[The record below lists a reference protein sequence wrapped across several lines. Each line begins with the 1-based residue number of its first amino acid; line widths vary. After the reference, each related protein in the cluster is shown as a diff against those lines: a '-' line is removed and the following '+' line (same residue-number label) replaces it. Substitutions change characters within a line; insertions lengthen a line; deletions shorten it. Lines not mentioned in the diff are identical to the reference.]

1 MKKIDEILK
10 SFNKADKKKE
20 LKEKINEKVNEF
32 SKTFTKIDKKKKEG
46 KEKKKGKG
54 NEKAEERKIEAGK
67 LIECITK
74 DDDLFLGHVF
84 GLSATPYDK
93 GGCIITKAMETKTE
107 KKNEQGWHQ
116 RVLLLVSGAMPVVD
130 DLESTDA
137 TKLAVALMMM
147 TDTLADMM
155 NHKMN
160 GSERNEMRKRE
171 AVRAMGIKCCLRAFV
186 KDRNGR
192 EGEIGN
198 GDVFVLDGLMSVEN
212 DGHNWNLCVHGK
224 PVSKVNLGS
233 PESFDQAAAHVPMD
247 VMLDPRWD
255 DIEVPQLREPT
266 EPLKEKARKIAGEV
280 SDDEQ
285 ASMKNNIEK
294 KVFKKE
300 GKEEEK
306 KKEEGKE
313 KKKGK
318 EKQKGKLKGN
328 GKG

>member
-32 SKTFTKIDKKKKEG
+32 SKTFTKIDKKKKEA

-54 NEKAEERKIEAGK
+54 NEKAEERKTEAGK
-67 LIECITK
+67 LVESITEV
-74 DDDLFLGHVF
+74 DDLFLGQVF

-93 GGCIITKAMETKTE
+93 GGCIITKAMETKAE
-107 KKNEQGWHQ
+107 KANEQGWHQ

-130 DLESTDA
+130 DLELTDA

-147 TDTLADMM
+147 ADTLADMM

-285 ASMKNNIEK
+285 ENIKNSLEE
-294 KVFKKE
+294 VFKK
-300 GKEEEK
+300 KEKGEEK
-306 KKEEGKE
+306 KAEGAKE

-318 EKQKGKLKGN
+318 EKQKEKPQENAKG
-328 GKG
+328 

>member
-1 MKKIDEILK
+1 MKKIAEILK
-10 SFNKADKKKE
+10 SFNKADKKEEWKG
-20 LKEKINEKVNEF
+20 KINEKVNEF
-32 SKTFTKIDKKKKEG
+32 SKTFAKTDKKKKRI
-46 KEKKKGKG
+46 KEKKKEKG
-54 NEKAEERKIEAGK
+54 NEKAEERKTEAEK
-67 LIECITK
+67 LVESITEV
-74 DDDLFLGHVF
+74 DDLFLGQVF
-84 GLSATPYDK
+84 GLSVTPYDK

-107 KKNEQGWHQ
+107 KGDEQGWHQ

-137 TKLAVALMMM
+137 TKLAVALMGM

-160 GSERNEMRKRE
+160 GTERNEMRKRE
-171 AVRAMGIKCCLRAFV
+171 AVRAMGIKCCLREFE
-186 KDRNGR
+186 KSRGNK
-192 EGEIGN
+192 GEKIGN
-198 GDVFVLDGLMSVEN
+198 GNVFVLDGLMSVEN

-233 PESFDQAAAHVPMD
+233 PESFDQAAAYVPMD

-255 DIEVPQLREPT
+255 DVEVEQLREPT
-266 EPLKEKARKIAGEV
+266 EPLKEKARKIAMDV

-285 ASMKNNIEK
+285 KNMKNNIEK

-300 GKEEEK
+300 GKGEEK
-306 KKEEGKE
+306 KKDEGKE
-313 KKKGK
+313 KKKEK
-318 EKQKGKLKGN
+318 EKHKGKPQGN